1 MPVGGVETEHAKQ
14 VLPWEVAACGQEDGS
29 RCREVGFWRA
39 GDKRDLSINI
49 IARLVHGLFW
59 MLSSPK
65 RRINTRFLMVILR
78 GFIVSI
84 DDFP

>member
-1 MPVGGVETEHAKQ
+1 MWTGG
-14 VLPWEVAACGQEDGS
+14 
-29 RCREVGFWRA
+29 CREVGFWRA

-65 RRINTRFLMVILR
+65 RRITKRVLGALI
-78 GFIVSI
+78 SI
-84 DDFP
+84 DFPTLNKPKAKGKTGSLSPAYPLQRCKEGDLK